1 MSGIKIIPQPQALSL
16 PKPQAATPKTGE
28 GVKENF
34 GDMLKSAIES
44 IENMQME
51 AGEAQDK
58 LVRGEAAELHQVMI
72 AAEKAGL
79 SFDLLLEIRRRLVE
93 AYQDLIR
100 MPV

>member
-1 MSGIKIIPQPQALSL
+1 MSGIKIIPQPQLLSL
-16 PKPQAATPKTGE
+16 PKPQPQTPKIGD
-28 GVKENF
+28 GGQENF
-34 GDMLKSAIES
+34 GDMLKNAIES
-44 IENMQME
+44 IENLQME

-79 SFDLLLEIRRRLVE
+79 SFDLLLEIRRRLVD

-100 MPV
+100 MPI

>member
-1 MSGIKIIPQPQALSL
+1 MSGIKIIPQPQTLSL
-16 PKPQAATPKTGE
+16 PKPHSPKIGE
-28 GVKENF
+28 AGKGNF
-34 GDMLKSAIES
+34 GDLLKNAIES
-44 IENMQME
+44 IENLQME

-79 SFDLLLEIRRRLVE
+79 SFDLLLEIRQRLIS

-100 MPV
+100 MPI

>member
-1 MSGIKIIPQPQALSL
+1 MSGIKIIPQPQTLSL
-16 PKPQAATPKTGE
+16 PKPQAPKIGE
-28 GVKENF
+28 GGKENF
-34 GDMLKSAIES
+34 GDLLKNAIDS
-44 IENMQME
+44 IENLQME

-79 SFDLLLEIRRRLVE
+79 SFDLLLEIRQRLIS

-100 MPV
+100 MPI